1 MGRLSCSVPAK
12 INLHLEVLG
21 KRADGYHELR
31 TLLQSIDL
39 RDELWAES
47 TDGPELSLI
56 VEPEGSAPEGPS
68 NLVLGAAEALR
79 TVAGGRLG
87 ARMGLVKRIPAGAGL
102 GGGSGDAAGALVL
115 LSVLW
120 GLNLSEERLAEV
132 AAGLG
137 SDVPFFL
144 RGGLGLGVG
153 RGERILPLPDLE
165 EPLHLAIA
173 WPEVAI
179 STSEVYNRLEAPLTW
194 KSPEGTVEMGAS
206 DGIVPAEWTSMRNDL
221 EPVVVDGWP
230 QVAAIRDAMLATE
243 ALAVRVTGSGSAVF
257 GVFCSRL
264 EAEMAAR
271 HARAAG
277 AKGWHVGRTLPREQ
291 ARIRAQ

>member
-39 RDELWAES
+39 RDQLWAES
-47 TDGPELSLI
+47 TDGTELALI
-56 VEPEGSAPEGPS
+56 VEPKGAAPEGPS
-68 NLVLGAAEALR
+68 NLVLRAAEALR
-79 TVAGGRLG
+79 TAAGVRLG
-87 ARMGLVKRIPAGAGL
+87 ARIGLLKRIPAGAGL

-115 LSVLW
+115 LSSLW
-120 GLNLSEERLAEV
+120 GLDLPEKRLAEV
-132 AAGLG
+132 AARLG

-144 RGGLGLGVG
+144 RGGLGLGIG
-153 RGERILPLPDLE
+153 RGEQILPLPDLA
-165 EPLHLAIA
+165 EPLHLVVA

-179 STSEVYNRLEAPLTW
+179 STPEVYSRFAAPLTW
-194 KSPEGTVEMGAS
+194 ESPEGTVEMDAAG
-206 DGIVPAEWTSMRNDL
+206 GMVPFEWTSMRNDL

-257 GVFCSRL
+257 GVFCSRQ

-271 HARAAG
+271 GARAAG
-277 AKGWHVGRTLPREQ
+277 ATGWHVGCTLPREQ
-291 ARIRAQ
+291 ARIRAR